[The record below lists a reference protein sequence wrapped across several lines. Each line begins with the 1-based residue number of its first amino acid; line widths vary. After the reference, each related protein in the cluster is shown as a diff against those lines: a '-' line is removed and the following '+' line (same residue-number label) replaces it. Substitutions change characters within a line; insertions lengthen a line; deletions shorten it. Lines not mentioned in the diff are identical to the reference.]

1 MRRIAS
7 RLSKLASLSERQRQ
21 DLARAQLA
29 LLRAQ
34 LAVWTRPHGRLVRPD
49 REPPAA
55 PDEGNRGT
63 ARRLAQAVSLA
74 ARHGVFRPN
83 CLVRSLALSRLL
95 ERDHVRGWHVRIGVR
110 ERTGQFEAHAW
121 VELGTEVL
129 ADSAEHVASFQRL
142 TDVRLVKP
150 R

>member
-1 MRRIAS
+1 MRRAAS
-7 RLSKLASLSERQRQ
+7 RLLKLASLSEGERR

-34 LAVWTRPHGRLVRPD
+34 LAIWTRPHGRLVG
-49 REPPAA
+49 PARGPATA
-55 PDEGNRGT
+55 PDESAARRG
-63 ARRLAQAVSLA
+63 RRLADAVSLVS
-74 ARHGVFRPN
+74 RHGIFRPN

-95 ERDHVRGWHVRIGVR
+95 ESEQVPGWHVRIGVR
-110 ERTGQFEAHAW
+110 ERTGRFEAHAW

-129 ADSAEHVASFQRL
+129 ADSTEHVASFERL
-142 TDVRLVKP
+142 TDVRLVGA